1 MADKKMKK
9 QGAQMEATLEESFV
23 QKNLKK
29 IAACVVVILVCIFAA
44 IGAKWYFDKQNQ
56 KAIEAL
62 YPCEDLFRQGNYEK
76 ALNGD
81 AQDVIGLLEVA
92 KKYSSTKAGNVAK
105 LYAGLA
111 YAQLG
116 KYEDAKTYL
125 EKYDTKNDVMVSPS
139 AIGALGNVY
148 AQLGQNDKAVET
160 LKKAAKKADNNI
172 LSPIFLVQAAEI
184 LEADKKFDE
193 ALKLYEEV
201 KNNYRGSQ
209 QGQEIDKYI
218 ERVKAAK

>member
-1 MADKKMKK
+1 MAEKRVKN
-9 QGAQMEATLEESFV
+9 QGADMEATLEESFV

-29 IAACVVVILVCIFAA
+29 IAICVVGLLVVILAVIAA
-44 IGAKWYFDKQNQ
+44 KYYFDKQND

-62 YPCEDLFRQGNYEK
+62 YPCEDLFRQGNFEK

-81 AQDVIGLLEVA
+81 GQEVLGLLEVA
-92 KKYSSTKAGNVAK
+92 KKYGRTKAGNVAK

-125 EKYDTKNDVMVSPS
+125 EKFDTKSDEMVSPAS
-139 AIGALGNVY
+139 IGALGNVY

-160 LKKAAKKADNNI
+160 LKKAAKKADNVV
-172 LSPIFLVQAAEI
+172 LTPIFLVQAAEL
-184 LEADKKFDE
+184 LEADGKTDE

-201 KNNYRGSQ
+201 KANYRGSQ
-209 QGQEIDKYI
+209 LGQEIDKYI
-218 ERVKAAK
+218 ERAKAAK

>member
-1 MADKKMKK
+1 MAENKKK
-9 QGAQMEATLEESFV
+9 GAAVEAVEEPGFV

-29 IAACVVVILVCIFAA
+29 IGVCVLGLLVCICVALLVSN
-44 IGAKWYFDKQNQ
+44 YLEKQNQ
-56 KAIEAL
+56 KAVEAL
-62 YPCEDLFRQGNYEK
+62 FPCEELFQKGNYEK

-81 AQDVIGLLEVA
+81 GQEIVGLLEVA
-92 KKYSSTKAGNVAK
+92 KKYGRTKAGNLAK

-116 KYEDAKTYL
+116 KFEDAETYL
-125 EKYDTKNDVMVSPS
+125 KKFDTKNDEMVSPA

-160 LKKAAKKADNNI
+160 LKKAAKKADNVV
-172 LSPIFLVQAAEI
+172 LSPVFLVQAGEI
-184 LEADKKFDE
+184 LEADGKADE

-201 KNNYRGSQ
+201 RSNYRGSV